1 MLFLKRWHNFNVLL
15 RSSLNIEWNDSEKHF
30 LKFVL
35 YHWTRIFPNNAIKEI
50 ISVIIEIYESAV
62 SNTTKKRWKIDGDY
76 RRFKSEYLNCI
87 YMYIYIH
94 SIAKCDQICKQTN
107 RLILR
112 GKFGFLNRNKT
123 VLGFFFVTMKSWK
136 SRVVLLQEQH
146 WVKHLKLWP
155 ALCSGSG
162 WADDIMLIKSVLPC
176 SFWAFLGP
184 ITSCESGS
192 IS

>member
-15 RSSLNIEWNDSEKHF
+15 RSSFNIEWNDSEKHF

-35 YHWTRIFPNNAIKEI
+35 YNWTRIFPNNAIKEI

-87 YMYIYIH
+87 YIYIH

-123 VLGFFFVTMKSWK
+123 VWIFFCDNEK
-136 SRVVLLQEQH
+136 
-146 WVKHLKLWP
+146 LKNPCRITPGATLSQTFK
-155 ALCSGSG
+155 AMTC
-162 WADDIMLIKSVLPC
+162 IMLRKWMSRRHYAYKVCTSV
-176 SFWAFLGP
+176 
-184 ITSCESGS
+184 
-192 IS
+192 